1 MNTITPKEAF
11 ERLQA
16 DPNAVLVDVRE
27 TFEFAD
33 EHADRAQNIP
43 LAILPLRIQEISGTS
58 EIFFI
63 CQSGGRSGQATA
75 FAEEA
80 GLHRVKNVAGG
91 TLRWIHDGLPTT
103 VSAGLSQKGSI
114 KTATMIMGAVVLA
127 GALIMGN
134 SFLAGNAPESEPEV
148 HIKRVPAQVF
158 SQAVTQDEG
167 TILDVRTP
175 AEFAEGHI
183 ADATVVDWNDPS
195 FPSRV
200 AELDKSKRYL
210 VYCRSGSRSAQA
222 VAAMREMGFTDIT
235 ELQGGVIAWEAA
247 GLPLER
253 SDK

>member
-1 MNTITPKEAF
+1 MNTVTPKEAF

-16 DPNAVLVDVRE
+16 DPNSVLIDVRE

-43 LAILPLRIQEISGTS
+43 LAILPLRIQEISGAS

-75 FAEEA
+75 FAEQA
-80 GLHRVKNVAGG
+80 GLHQMKNVAGG
-91 TLRWIHDGLPTT
+91 TLGWIHDGLPTT
-103 VSAGLSQKGSI
+103 TSAGSSQKGSI
-114 KTATMIMGAVVLA
+114 KTTTMIMGAIVLA

-134 SFLAGNAPESEPEV
+134 GLLAGNVPESESEPEA
-148 HIKRVPAQVF
+148 HIERVPAQAF

-167 TILDVRTP
+167 IILDVRTP
-175 AEFAEGHI
+175 VEFAEGHI
-183 ADATVVDWNDPS
+183 AGATVVDWNDPS
-195 FPSRV
+195 FSSRV

-210 VYCRSGSRSAQA
+210 VYCRSGNRSAQA
-222 VAAMREMGFTDIT
+222 VAAMREMGFTDIA

-253 SDK
+253 

>member
-11 ERLQA
+11 KRLQV

-43 LAILPLRIQEISGTS
+43 LAILPLRIQEISGAS

-63 CQSGGRSGQATA
+63 CQSGGRSGQAIA

-80 GLHRVKNVAGG
+80 GLHQVKNVSGG
-91 TLRWIHDGLPTT
+91 TLGWIDDGLPTT
-103 VSAGLSQKGSI
+103 ARTGFSQKGSI
-114 KTATMIMGAVVLA
+114 KTTTMIMGAIVLVA

-134 SFLAGNAPESEPEV
+134 GLLAGNAPESEA
-148 HIKRVPAQVF
+148 HIERVPAQAF
-158 SQAVTQDEG
+158 SQAVTRDEG
-167 TILDVRTP
+167 TILDVRTL
-175 AEFAEGHI
+175 AEFTEGHI
-183 ADATVVDWNDPS
+183 AGATVVDWNDPS
-195 FPSRV
+195 FSSQV

-235 ELQGGVIAWEAA
+235 ELRGGVIAWEAA

-253 SDK
+253 

>member
-11 ERLQA
+11 ERLQT
-16 DPNAVLVDVRE
+16 DPNSVLVDVRE

-33 EHADRAQNIP
+33 EHATRAQNIP
-43 LAILPLRIQEISGTS
+43 LAILPLRIQEIAGAS

-75 FAEEA
+75 FAEQA
-80 GLHRVKNVAGG
+80 GLHQVKNVAGG
-91 TLRWIHDGLPTT
+91 TLGWIHDGLPT
-103 VSAGLSQKGSI
+103 VSDAGSSLKGSI
-114 KTATMIMGAVVLA
+114 KTTTMIIGAVALA
-127 GALIMGN
+127 GALFAGN
-134 SFLAGNAPESEPEV
+134 GLLAGSTSESEPEA
-148 HIKRVPAQVF
+148 HIERVPAQAF

-175 AEFAEGHI
+175 EEFSAGHI
-183 ADATVVDWNDPS
+183 AGATVVDWNDPS

-210 VYCRSGSRSAQA
+210 VYCRSGNRSAQA
-222 VAAMREMGFTDIT
+222 VAAMRGMGFTDIT
-235 ELQGGVIAWEAA
+235 ELQGGVIAWEAV

-253 SDK
+253 

>member
-1 MNTITPKEAF
+1 MNTITPKEAL

-43 LAILPLRIQEISGTS
+43 LAILPLRIQEISGAS

-75 FAEEA
+75 FAEQS
-80 GLHRVKNVAGG
+80 GLHQVKNVSGG
-91 TLRWIHDGLPTT
+91 TLGWIHDGLPTT
-103 VSAGLSQKGSI
+103 AHTGSSQKGFI
-114 KTATMIMGAVVLA
+114 KTTTMIIGTIVFA
-127 GALIMGN
+127 GALIAGN
-134 SFLAGNAPESEPEV
+134 GLLAGSTPESEPEA
-148 HIKRVPAQVF
+148 HIERVPAQAF

-183 ADATVVDWNDPS
+183 AGATVVDWNDPS
-195 FPSRV
+195 FSSQV

-210 VYCRSGSRSAQA
+210 VYCRSGNRSAQA
-222 VAAMREMGFTDIT
+222 VATMREMGFTDIT
-235 ELQGGVIAWEAA
+235 ELHGGVIAWEAA
-247 GLPLER
+247 GLLLER
-253 SDK
+253 